1 MAASTAAGGRLALEV
16 FEPPDG
22 GVPEHALLLALGLRD
37 RGFEVELVGP
47 RDSQVE
53 ARASEAGIRLH
64 TLAFRRDYRHPWDDA
79 RAGLELRRLVQAR
92 RPGIVHCHASKAGA
106 IGRAALAGTGTRT
119 IYTPHC
125 FGFVGEVSRARQ
137 LLVSRTERALARL
150 SAKIVCVCEAEL
162 AVARG
167 NRIGTPEQLAVLR
180 YGVPE
185 ADHQSL
191 ADPRLSELRQGG
203 RLFANIARLRTQ
215 KRQDV
220 FLEAAR
226 VALDRDERA
235 RIALIGNGPLAP
247 ELRAQA
253 ARLGLD
259 RDARF
264 ALLPFTPPV
273 ERYMSAIDVFVLSS
287 SWEALPI
294 SLLEAQAWGVP
305 QIATAVFGT
314 PEIITPQT
322 GRLVAPR
329 DPADLAAAMLEL
341 NGDEV
346 DFEAMS
352 EASRARHAE
361 RFTLERM
368 LSETASLYEE
378 VLSSP
383 T

>member
-1 MAASTAAGGRLALEV
+1 MAASAGAAGRLALEV
-16 FEPPDG
+16 YEPPEG
-22 GVPEHALLLALGLRD
+22 GVPEHVLLLALGLRE
-37 RGFEVELVGP
+37 RGFEVELAGP
-47 RDSQVE
+47 PDSLIY
-53 ARASEAGIRLH
+53 ARAREAGIRVH

-92 RPGIVHCHASKAGA
+92 KPVLVHCHTSKAGA
-106 IGRAALAGTGTRT
+106 IGRAALAGTGVPT

-137 LLVSRTERALARL
+137 LLVPGIERGLARL
-150 SAKIVCVCEAEL
+150 CEKIICVCEAEL

-167 NRIGTPEQLAVLR
+167 NRIGSPEQLVLLP

-185 ADHQSL
+185 TDHQPLS
-191 ADPRLSELRQGG
+191 DPRLLELRQGG
-203 RLFANIARLRTQ
+203 RLLANVSELRPQ

-220 FLEAAR
+220 FLDAAR
-226 VALDRDERA
+226 IVLDADEHA
-235 RIALIGNGPLAP
+235 RIALVGNGERAP

-253 ARLGLD
+253 TRLGLD

-264 ALLPFTPPV
+264 ALLPFTPPAG
-273 ERYMSAIDVFVLSS
+273 RYLSAIDVFVLSS

-305 QIATAVFGT
+305 QIGTAVFGT

-329 DPADLAAAMLEL
+329 DPAGLAAAMLEL
-341 NGDEV
+341 SADET
-346 DFEAMS
+346 DLEAMS
-352 EASRARHAE
+352 AASRARHAE

-368 LSETASLYEE
+368 LSETASLYED
-378 VLSSP
+378 VLSARS
-383 T
+383 